1 MYEEL
6 MGAGLTL
13 GEAKIYVAL
22 VELGKAPAGALSRKT
37 GIHRRNVY
45 DALERM
51 IEKGQVSFIRENNK
65 RMYMALDPQKVLNS
79 IEAKKDALLGVMPL
93 LEAKFNEV
101 KNKQETQFYKGIE
114 GVRFIFEDQLQSKGE
129 ILVLGPADYAQ
140 KALSY
145 YIGHYTA
152 KRVIKQIQLK
162 IIYTGGQKGKMVP
175 FALVR
180 TLPKQYESPVSLNIY
195 GGKVAI
201 IVWGIEPAAILINN
215 KNIMNAFRNYFNLLW
230 GIARK

>member
-13 GEAKIYVAL
+13 CEAKIYVAL
-22 VELGKAPAGALSRKT
+22 VELGKAQAGALSRKT

-51 IEKGQVSFIRENNK
+51 IKKGQVSFIRENNK
-65 RMYMALDPQKVLNS
+65 RLYMALDPQNVLNS
-79 IEAKKDALLGVMPL
+79 IDAKKDAFLEVLPL

-101 KNKQETQFYKGIE
+101 KNKQETQFYKGLE
-114 GVRFIFEDQLQSKGE
+114 GVRFIFEDQLQSKKE
-129 ILVLGPADYAQ
+129 ILVLGPADYAK

-145 YIGHYTA
+145 YVGRYTT
-152 KRVIKQIQLK
+152 KRVAKQIKLK
-162 IIYTGGQKGKMVP
+162 IIYTGGQKGKTAP

-180 TLPKQYESPVSLNIY
+180 TLPKQYDSPVSLNIY
-195 GGKVAI
+195 DDKVAI

-215 KNIMNAFRNYFNLLW
+215 KNIMDAFRNYFNLLW
-230 GIARK
+230 GIAKK